1 MDTIII
7 AYWTQT
13 GNTKAMAEAVGE
25 GVETAGKKAD
35 VRHISEVSMDRLRE
49 AQAFALGCPAMGAEV
64 LEEGEELSLCRHL
77 ETGRTLYILNRYL
90 RMGPDGLWCEDSTDY
105 RLPVAP
111 GDELTLVARTKTGF
125 LCKKDGVT
133 GWYYGRLSGI
143 I

>member
-64 LEEGEELSLCRHL
+64 LEEGKRIGLFGSYGWGDGQWMRDWEDRMKAAGAVLV
-77 ETGRTLYILNRYL
+77 GREGVIASEA
-90 RMGPDGLWCEDSTDY
+90 PDGDALEQC
-105 RLPVAP
+105 RAL
-111 GDELTLVARTKTGF
+111 GRELASL
-125 LCKKDGVT
+125 
-133 GWYYGRLSGI
+133 
-143 I
+143 